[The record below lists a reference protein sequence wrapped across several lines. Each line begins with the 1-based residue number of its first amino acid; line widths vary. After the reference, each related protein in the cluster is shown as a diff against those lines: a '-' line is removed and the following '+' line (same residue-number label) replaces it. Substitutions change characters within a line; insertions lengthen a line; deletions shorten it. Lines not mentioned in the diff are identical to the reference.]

1 SSQSLIRNKNG
12 LFVALPGTGRL
23 YKTLKENDR
32 VVFQRLDSTVH
43 TGDNFDSF
51 IFSFRDTIYSLGGYG
66 NWKVKGILRFYVEQ
80 KHEWEIM
87 RLNQEIPIRA
97 EYPHDLIW
105 HDKKNGKI
113 YFCITNEINSTTT
126 EPTGKLLNSACALDL
141 VNNEW
146 KKLGSL
152 STFIKDNLVGITNI
166 ISSPFGQFATRKT
179 KNVFIDYS
187 DNRIYRLSDAKQ
199 R

>member
-1 SSQSLIRNKNG
+1 MKRIFTTFIFFAINTGQAVAQSGPVSPLFHLFNYPGDVAAISWDNEKYLEPDDANLKESSQSLIRNKNG

-97 EYPHDLIW
+97 EYLHDLIW
-105 HDKKNGKI
+105 YDQKNGKI
-113 YFCITNEINSTTT
+113 YFCITNEINSTT
-126 EPTGKLLNSACALDL
+126 
-141 VNNEW
+141 
-146 KKLGSL
+146 
-152 STFIKDNLVGITNI
+152 
-166 ISSPFGQFATRKT
+166 
-179 KNVFIDYS
+179 
-187 DNRIYRLSDAKQ
+187 
-199 R
+199 